1 MEQHD
6 VERAIDSLLSAPKH
20 SIDLGD
26 FAQAIVGVFGGPE
39 AMAREA
45 RELYESMESKQQR
58 TQMFRL
64 LLGIVKDHAAI
75 TKGEQARE
83 ASMSTEEIKQE
94 IRALMHGVLEPQA

>member
-6 VERAIDSLLSAPKH
+6 FERAIKSLMSAPKH

-39 AMAREA
+39 AMAYEA
-45 RELYESMESKQQR
+45 KALYESMESKQQR

-75 TKGEQARE
+75 TKGEQSAESGMTSDELR
-83 ASMSTEEIKQE
+83 EEIM
-94 IRALMHGVLEPQA
+94 ALLKNAAT